1 MVCPHG
7 SQATL
12 GKRTRPSRR
21 AESPRAIH
29 FAIGL
34 LVVALQTGM
43 YENFGIDNPAG
54 QGRSSMDGGM
64 DNGMRDIA
72 VRGIERKHRRG

>member
-1 MVCPHG
+1 M
-7 SQATL
+7 
-12 GKRTRPSRR
+12 
-21 AESPRAIH
+21 
-29 FAIGL
+29 
-34 LVVALQTGM
+34 ALQTGM